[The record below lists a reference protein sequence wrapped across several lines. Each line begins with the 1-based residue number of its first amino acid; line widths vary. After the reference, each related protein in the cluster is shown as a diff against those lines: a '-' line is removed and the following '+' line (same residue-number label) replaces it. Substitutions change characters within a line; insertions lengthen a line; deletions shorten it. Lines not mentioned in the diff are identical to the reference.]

1 MNEKQLQQA
10 HDILTTLIA
19 EDADNPE
26 YRLLQAQVERHRL
39 VHSLL
44 RHSSEDAGAAFHA
57 ARGILEQL
65 VADFPQEPQYRM
77 ELADTLS
84 LVSTR
89 LTSISDS
96 SAEEYL
102 KQAIE
107 TCLPL
112 AKSFPNQPQYQAL
125 LATSYRNLARVQQTR
140 QNLADADRNF
150 QFAKERLELLVTR
163 DPGHAFYKVGLAFAA
178 IDLAEVKMARG
189 AAEKSVAYAAEARD
203 ILSSAIARL
212 AADRDDRDNP
222 FLRRVTATMYHS
234 LARSLTSLGDIAAAG
249 QALRQAERFS
259 DNPFRPPF
267 GRFLR
272 GFGPPPK
279 NGPPPP

>member
-1 MNEKQLQQA
+1 MGAFNEDQLELA

-19 EDADNPE
+19 EDVDNPE

-44 RHSSEDAGAAFHA
+44 RHRSEDAGAAFHA

-96 SAEEYL
+96 NAEEYL

-125 LATSYRNLARVQQTR
+125 LATSYRNLARVQQAR

-163 DPGHAFYKVGLAFAA
+163 DPAHAFYKVGLAFAA
-178 IDLAEVKMARG
+178 IDLAEIKMARG
-189 AAEKSVAYAAEARD
+189 AAEKSVAYVRGSPRYLDQRHRTARGGQRRPGQSFPAARHGND
-203 ILSSAIARL
+203 VS
-212 AADRDDRDNP
+212 
-222 FLRRVTATMYHS
+222 
-234 LARSLTSLGDIAAAG
+234 
-249 QALRQAERFS
+249 
-259 DNPFRPPF
+259 
-267 GRFLR
+267 
-272 GFGPPPK
+272 
-279 NGPPPP
+279 